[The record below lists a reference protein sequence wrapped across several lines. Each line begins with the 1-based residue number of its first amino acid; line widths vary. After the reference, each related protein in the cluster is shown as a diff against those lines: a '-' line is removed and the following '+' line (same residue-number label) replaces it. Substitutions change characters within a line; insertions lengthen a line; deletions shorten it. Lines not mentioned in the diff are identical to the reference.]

1 MTSYIFHKKQHTR
14 ESNMELLRIASI
26 IAIIYYHIL
35 VFVHNKSGE
44 PIYQAMFLPL
54 HVGVLLFVM
63 ISGYF
68 HIKFS
73 IKKLIMIIGPM
84 VVYSI
89 PSILSAISDEGYS
102 FQIITNQLLFVSHS
116 QYWYMRTYI
125 GLFLLAPVINK
136 YLDTCSNKNRIAL
149 IVCLLFIATWQGTTC
164 GDPSLYAGKN
174 IINFML
180 LYSIG
185 DTFRRYNN
193 LIKQI
198 PIHKLILAYLLLNTL
213 LVGTYAYFSELAIA
227 RIIYRL
233 SYQYCSPILL
243 LNSILVFFIFMK
255 ISIMSALINNIA
267 RSVLAIYLIH
277 CNNVFFPTIVE
288 PAILRIF
295 SEGSHFSNIL
305 GLFILTIAI
314 FIICMIIDRILTP
327 IWILTEKVS
336 TIIERK
342 LKIEYN

>member
-1 MTSYIFHKKQHTR
+1 MISFFYQKERQTR
-14 ESNMELLRIASI
+14 ESNMELLRIVSI
-26 IAIIYYHIL
+26 IAIIFYHML
-35 VFVHNKSGE
+35 VFVHNE
-44 PIYQAMFLPL
+44 NDDPTYQAMFLPL

-73 IKKLIMIIGPM
+73 IMKLIMIIAPLF
-84 VVYSI
+84 VYSL
-89 PSILSAISDEGYS
+89 PSIFSAISDECYS
-102 FQIITNQLLFVSHS
+102 FQFIANQLLFVSHS
-116 QYWYMRTYI
+116 QYWFMRTYI

-149 IVCLLFIATWQGTTC
+149 IVCLLFIATWQGISY

-185 DTFRRYNN
+185 DTCRRYNN
-193 LIKQI
+193 IVKQI
-198 PIHKLILAYLLLNTL
+198 PMHKLILAYFILNTL
-213 LVGTYAYFSELAIA
+213 LVGTYANFHELAIA
-227 RIIYRL
+227 QIIYRL

-243 LNSILVFFIFMK
+243 INSILVFFIFMK
-255 ISIMSALINNIA
+255 ISFVSALINNIA
-267 RSVLAIYLIH
+267 KSVLAIYLIH
-277 CNNVFFPTIVE
+277 SNNVFFPTIVE
-288 PAILRIF
+288 PAILRII
-295 SEGSHFSNIL
+295 SEGSHFSNIF

-314 FIICMIIDRILTP
+314 FMLCLIIDRIFTP
-327 IWILTEKVS
+327 IWILTEKTS
-336 TIIERK
+336 TIIEEK